1 MESFIDVAS
10 VNDLPMGRARSYLV
24 GERKIA
30 LYHTSS
36 GFFASENTC
45 PHRGGPLGEGD
56 LIGDEIVCPWHLWG
70 FDVPTG
76 LCSGNPEISI
86 LTHEVRLLD
95 DRILVRLSPPR
106 AVTELSL

>member
-10 VNDLPMGRARSYLV
+10 VNDLPVGRARTYLV

-36 GFFASENTC
+36 GFFASDNTC

-56 LIGDEIVCPWHLWG
+56 LIGDEIICPWHLWG

-76 LCSGNPEISI
+76 MCTGNPEISI
-86 LTHEVRLLD
+86 VKHEVKLSD

-106 AVTELSL
+106 AITELML